1 MRTIFII
8 ASWIGVAVFAA
19 YLAGVR
25 VIVIQ
30 PLNALPDGGTAIV
43 WGVKGYRLIDSADA
57 KCIRDEGAVD
67 VYCRIAVLKDVAEN
81 GNVLLRLPYSILLF
95 RLSGAD
101 PTA

>member
-1 MRTIFII
+1 MRTLVICL
-8 ASWIGVAVFAA
+8 SWIGVAVFAA

-30 PLNALPDGGTAIV
+30 PLNALPDGGTAVV

-57 KCIRDEGAVD
+57 KCVRDEGAVD
-67 VYCRIAVLKDVAEN
+67 LFCRISVLKDVAES
-81 GNVLLRLPYSILLF
+81 GTVLFRLPYSKMLF
-95 RLSGAD
+95 KLTGAN